1 MLNLEEEKIL
11 RISNFA
17 LLLVVF
23 NWHHGSERVKDAP
36 VRRVIL
42 CSTQQSLYE
51 ALRRRCVTP
60 ANFNDERNEPVAG
73 RDNSLQK
80 FTMNLSSRDG
90 NYMYNRVDNGKD
102 YDDDEN
108 EEALVGY
115 NSLEQFPV
123 NLSWGDGSQD
133 SGDNGNDE
141 DEKEVAL
148 VRDTNLEQFRVNLSL
163 GDGSQNSAN
172 NGNNCDDDEK
182 EIALVRDNN
191 LEQFSVNL
199 SSGDGSQNDEN
210 GDDDREVE
218 LGSHSWMD
226 CLVAELYIFS
236 RDDNR
241 TNENYSDDNS
251 CSAH

>member
-1 MLNLEEEKIL
+1 M
-11 RISNFA
+11 
-17 LLLVVF
+17 
-23 NWHHGSERVKDAP
+23 
-36 VRRVIL
+36 
-42 CSTQQSLYE
+42 
-51 ALRRRCVTP
+51 
-60 ANFNDERNEPVAG
+60 AG

-90 NYMYNRVDNGKD
+90 NHMYNSVDNCKD

-108 EEALVGY
+108 EEELVGY
-115 NSLEQFPV
+115 NNLEQFPV
-123 NLSWGDGSQD
+123 NLSSGDGSQD

-148 VRDTNLEQFRVNLSL
+148 VRDTNLEQFRVNLSS
-163 GDGSQNSAN
+163 GDDSQNSAN
-172 NGNNCDDDEK
+172 NGNNYDGDEK

-191 LEQFSVNL
+191 LEQFRVNL

-236 RDDNR
+236 RDDNQ

>member
-1 MLNLEEEKIL
+1 M
-11 RISNFA
+11 
-17 LLLVVF
+17 
-23 NWHHGSERVKDAP
+23 
-36 VRRVIL
+36 
-42 CSTQQSLYE
+42 
-51 ALRRRCVTP
+51 TP

-90 NYMYNRVDNGKD
+90 NYMYNRFDNGKD
-102 YDDDEN
+102 YDDDEI

-115 NSLEQFPV
+115 NNLEQFPV
-123 NLSWGDGSQD
+123 NLSSGDGSQD

-148 VRDTNLEQFRVNLSL
+148 VRDTNLEQFR
-163 GDGSQNSAN
+163 
-172 NGNNCDDDEK
+172 
-182 EIALVRDNN
+182 
-191 LEQFSVNL
+191 VNL

-241 TNENYSDDNS
+241 TNESYSDDNS
-251 CSAH
+251 CIVH